1 MKKTL
6 EEAMKEHMLS
16 VFRVAYAVLN
26 DRHDSED
33 VAQDTFLAY
42 YMTSEEF
49 ESEEHIRRWLLAV
62 AVNKAKNLVKSA
74 WKRKNRPMEEL
85 ENTEELGSAV
95 AFSTQEDRNLLEAV
109 AELPLKCRTVIHLFY
124 YEDYKVKEIADMLN
138 VSENT
143 VKSQLHRG
151 RKLLKARLREEWEDE

>member
-1 MKKTL
+1 
-6 EEAMKEHMLS
+6 MLS

-26 DRHDSED
+26 DRHDAED

-42 YMTSEEF
+42 YLTNEEF

-62 AVNKAKNLVKSA
+62 AVNKEKNLVKSA

-85 ENTEELGSAV
+85 DETGA
-95 AFSTQEDRNLLEAV
+95 AIGFSTEEDRNLLEAV

-124 YEDYKVKEIADMLN
+124 YEDYKVKEIAEMLD

-151 RKLLKARLREEWEDE
+151 RKLLKSILREEWEDE

>member
-1 MKKTL
+1 MKKPL
-6 EEAMKEHMLS
+6 EEVMREHMLS

-26 DRHDSED
+26 DRHDAED

-42 YMTSEEF
+42 YLTSEEF
-49 ESEEHIRRWLLAV
+49 ETEEHIRRWLLAV

-85 ENTEELGSAV
+85 DETGAAV
-95 AFSTQEDRNLLEAV
+95 GFSTEEDRNLLEAV

-124 YEDYKVKEIADMLN
+124 YEDYKVKEIAEMLG

-151 RKLLKARLREEWEDE
+151 RKLLKAILREEWEDE

>member
-6 EEAMKEHMLS
+6 EEVMKEHMLS

-49 ESEEHIRRWLLAV
+49 ESEEHIRRWLLDV

-85 ENTEELGSAV
+85 ENTEDLGAAV

>member
-6 EEAMKEHMLS
+6 EEVMGEHMLS

-26 DRHDSED
+26 DRHDAED

-42 YMTSEEF
+42 YLTNEEF
-49 ESEEHIRRWLLAV
+49 ESEEHIRRWLLTV

-85 ENTEELGSAV
+85 NETVAAV
-95 AFSTQEDRNLLEAV
+95 GFSTEEDRNLLEAV

-124 YEDYKVKEIADMLN
+124 YEDYKVKEIAEMLN

-151 RKLLKARLREEWEDE
+151 RKILKAILREEWEDE

>member
-1 MKKTL
+1 MKRTL
-6 EEAMKEHMLS
+6 EEVMGEHMLS

-26 DRHDSED
+26 DRHDAED

-42 YMTSEEF
+42 YLTSEEF

-62 AVNKAKNLVKSA
+62 AVNKSKNLVKSA

-85 ENTEELGSAV
+85 DETGTAVGFSTEE
-95 AFSTQEDRNLLEAV
+95 DRSLLEAV

-124 YEDYKVKEIADMLN
+124 YEDYKVKEIAEMLD

-151 RKLLKARLREEWEDE
+151 RKLLKAILREEWEDE